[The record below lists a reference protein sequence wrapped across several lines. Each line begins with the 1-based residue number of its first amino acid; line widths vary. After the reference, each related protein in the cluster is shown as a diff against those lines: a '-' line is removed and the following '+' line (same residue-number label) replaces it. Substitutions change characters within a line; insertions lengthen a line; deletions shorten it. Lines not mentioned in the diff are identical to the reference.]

1 MILAAHG
8 SDLKKQNASNIIN
21 DYRRD
26 RQAGRGAKSRTR
38 LSCILSYLAP

>member
-1 MILAAHG
+1 MILAVHG
-8 SDLKKQNASNIIN
+8 SDHKKQNASNIIN

-26 RQAGRGAKSRTR
+26 RQAGRGAKSRMR